1 MAVPFGRDII
11 RELETT
17 CKNAGIAFG
26 VYYSHALDWRDGGDS
41 GIKDYGPEKPK
52 KKVFANYFDPAPV
65 KFDDYIANKAL
76 PQVREL
82 VNNYELCEIWLDTPI
97 YIPAR
102 HSFAFYETI
111 YKANPE
117 ILVNQRIGN
126 HFGDFGIPGD
136 NVIPDQINK
145 DAWECVATTN
155 NSWGYKSYDNDW
167 KKPIEILYWLVANVS
182 KGGNL
187 LLNVGPDGM
196 GIMPPQAVAN
206 LRTVGEWL
214 QVNGDAIYGT
224 QPWRIDH
231 EGNSALKMGG
241 TEHRRKAKLD
251 FNFGSDNFW
260 FTTKGDKLYA
270 IALARPEGRKILI
283 KSLNDAPIRKIR
295 MLGQRLYLNWEKT
308 DAGVEIELPAFLAEG
323 VGYAL
328 EVSLSDN

>member
-1 MAVPFGRDII
+1 
-11 RELETT
+11 
-17 CKNAGIAFG
+17 
-26 VYYSHALDWRDGGDS
+26 
-41 GIKDYGPEKPK
+41 
-52 KKVFANYFDPAPV
+52 
-65 KFDDYIANKAL
+65 
-76 PQVREL
+76 
-82 VNNYELCEIWLDTPI
+82 
-97 YIPAR
+97 
-102 HSFAFYETI
+102 
-111 YKANPE
+111 
-117 ILVNQRIGN
+117 
-126 HFGDFGIPGD
+126 
-136 NVIPDQINK
+136 
-145 DAWECVATTN
+145 
-155 NSWGYKSYDNDW
+155 
-167 KKPIEILYWLVANVS
+167 
-182 KGGNL
+182 
-187 LLNVGPDGM
+187 
-196 GIMPPQAVAN
+196 
-206 LRTVGEWL
+206 VGEWL